1 MEDLVISNKFSRDIM
16 EDYFGFHLSATIEV
30 LERIDDDVLELSIKN
45 WTLPLHKINS
55 LKTIL

>member
-45 WTLPLHKINS
+45 
-55 LKTIL
+55 